1 MKPEVE
7 RTQLLQQPL
16 WHHPRVNLLDDTW
29 LLTIVAIL
37 VATAVPWLA
46 NGFDVDFATA
56 AWGLLALGG
65 IHVAFTI
72 LASPTRT
79 PGKWQDRALTLLS
92 LAGVAAIA
100 FIWAHVGA
108 LRNPIFPMVF
118 ALPVVSSIFLSRW
131 HPYLL
136 AAAGVLA
143 TTVVSLSQ
151 SPELRWYA
159 SGVLGSDAWITLL
172 FGTRATA
179 PQASFM
185 GFYAPSTY
193 VVLLEV
199 FAVMLFACAFAAE
212 YLGSLFERLNLRAV
226 LAQAEMERA
235 QSLWAALIE
244 RLPMPVLLADPDT
257 LLIVAASERAQALLD
272 CELPLP
278 ESCKLFEALRFSY
291 PEMVQEL
298 VTGNDGSVPRTNL
311 HVGDTVHMC
320 EVRVIH
326 IAHKGRRLA
335 LLALQDVTELSHAR
349 TILDTSEYAALLID
363 RHGHILTFNKPATV
377 LFGELEVGMD
387 AGRALPLPQNAAPW
401 WEPGL
406 SGRSK
411 QHLEIGPRVFQV
423 TSSAIV
429 LPGEEHR
436 VISVA
441 LVPVARAEA
450 NDPYGLGSTRR
461 VTVLRPNR

>member
-1 MKPEVE
+1 MRAETE

-46 NGFDVDFATA
+46 NGFEVDFATA

-92 LAGVAAIA
+92 LAGVVAIG
-100 FIWAHVGA
+100 FIWAHAGA

-136 AAAGVLA
+136 AAAGVL
-143 TTVVSLSQ
+143 TTAMVALSQ

-159 SGVLGSDAWITLL
+159 AGLVGSDAWITWV
-172 FGTRATA
+172 FGTRDMA

-193 VVLLEV
+193 VVFLEV
-199 FAVMLFACAFAAE
+199 FAVLLFACAFAAE
-212 YLGSLFERLNLRAV
+212 YLGSLFDRLNMRTA

-244 RLPMPVLLADPDT
+244 RLPVPVLLADPDT
-257 LLIVAASERAQALLD
+257 LLIVAASERAQVLLE
-272 CELPLP
+272 CEMPVP
-278 ESCKLFEALRFSY
+278 ESCKLFDALRFSY

-298 VTGNDGSVPRTNL
+298 VTGNDGSVPRITL
-311 HVGDTVHMC
+311 HVGERIQMC

-335 LLALQDVTELSHAR
+335 LLTLHDLTELVHAR
-349 TILDTSEYAALLID
+349 TVLDTSEYASLLID
-363 RHGHILTFNKPATV
+363 RHGRILTFNKPATV
-377 LFGELEVGMD
+377 LFGELQVGMD
-387 AGRALPLPQNAAPW
+387 ASRALPLPQNAAPW

-411 QHLEIGPRVFQV
+411 QHIEIGPRLFQV

-436 VISVA
+436 VIAVA

-450 NDPYGLGSTRR
+450 NDPYGVGSTRR
-461 VTVLRPNR
+461 VTVLRPSR